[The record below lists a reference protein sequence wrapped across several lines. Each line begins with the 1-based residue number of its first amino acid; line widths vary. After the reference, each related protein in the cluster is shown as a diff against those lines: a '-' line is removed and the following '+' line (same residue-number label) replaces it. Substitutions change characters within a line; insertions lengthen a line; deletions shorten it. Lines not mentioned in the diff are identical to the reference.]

1 MSPSSSSDRDVDT
14 RFLLANERTLL
25 AWVRT
30 ALTLLA
36 VGVGVLQFGT
46 DVGARRLI
54 ATFLVFLGG
63 VAGALGTTR
72 YWRADRAI
80 REGRLPKRGRS
91 PTVVSGAVV
100 AVALFVLIAAILDIR
115 A

>member
-1 MSPSSSSDRDVDT
+1 MTASSAGQRDVDA

-54 ATFLVFLGG
+54 AIFLVFLAAF
-63 VAGALGTTR
+63 AGALGTAR

-80 REGRLPKRGRS
+80 HEGRLPKSGWS

-100 AVALFVLIAAILDIR
+100 AVALIALVAAIFDIGG
-115 A
+115 

>member
-1 MSPSSSSDRDVDT
+1 MPRSAQGDLDVDT

-46 DVGARRLI
+46 DVGARRLV

-63 VAGALGTTR
+63 VAGALGTAR

-80 REGRLPKRGRS
+80 REGRLPKSGRS
-91 PTVVSGAVV
+91 PTLISAAVV
-100 AVALFVLIAAILDIR
+100 VIAVILVVAAIRDGR